1 MGGASQGARVR
12 TPLRLLLVALVT
24 FSAAG
29 CQAIL
34 DPEVPPTS
42 APTPVRSGIRGVVNL
57 GPTCEGATRAS
68 PCIEAYSADLVLLD
82 ADDQVVARVTSGADG
97 RFEVTVPP
105 GVYTIQPVPPANGD
119 QFPAGR
125 TVTVI
130 VGEEAFTEIG
140 VEYDTG
146 IR

>member
-1 MGGASQGARVR
+1 MPGSPAGFGARSS
-12 TPLRLLLVALVT
+12 LRLLLVALLAMA
-24 FSAAG
+24 AAG

-34 DPEVPPTS
+34 DPEVTPSPE
-42 APTPVRSGIRGVVNL
+42 PTPVRSGIRGTVHL

-68 PCIEAYSADLVLLD
+68 PCIEAYSSDLVILD
-82 ADDQVVARVTSGADG
+82 AADEVVARVASGPDG
-97 RFEVTVPP
+97 RFEVTLPP

-119 QFPAGR
+119 PFPAGR
-125 TVTVI
+125 TVSVV
-130 VGEEAFTEIG
+130 VGEEEYTEVG